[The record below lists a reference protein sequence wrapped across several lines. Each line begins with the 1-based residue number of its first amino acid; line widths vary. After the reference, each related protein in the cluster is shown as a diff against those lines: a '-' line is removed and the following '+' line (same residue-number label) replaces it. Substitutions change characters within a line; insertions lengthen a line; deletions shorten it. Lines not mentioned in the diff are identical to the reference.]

1 MTPESWLAYVLASL
15 AFAVVPGPTV
25 TVILANALR
34 YGTRAGL
41 MNVAGT
47 VSGGLIWLVVASLG
61 LSAMISV
68 MGTWFELLRLAG
80 AAYLVWLGIRLL
92 RSNGDLAVAAERAR
106 PGGSFFLQG
115 FVVILSNPK
124 VLVLF
129 GAIIPPFL
137 PKDGNPVIWTFVLGL
152 VFIAIATTSDAT
164 YAVAAG
170 RARTWLQRRRIRAL
184 EIVSGCLLTAGGV
197 WMALK
202 GA

>member
-1 MTPESWLAYVLASL
+1 MTPETWAAFALASL
-15 AFAVVPGPTV
+15 AFAIVPGPTV

-34 YGTRAGL
+34 YGPRAGL

-61 LSAMISV
+61 LSAMVSV
-68 MGTWFELLRLAG
+68 MGAWFDLLRWAG

-92 RSNGDLAVAAERAR
+92 RSNGDLAVGAARAR

-137 PKDGNPVIWTFVLGL
+137 PKGGDPVVWTFVLGL

-170 RARTWLQRRRIRAL
+170 RAGNWLQRSRIRAL

-202 GA
+202 GE